1 MQSDILDQPR
11 SVRSGEEL
19 DSPKLEA
26 FLKAR
31 LPDLAGPLSVEKF
44 PKGYSNL
51 TYLIHVGERQMVL
64 RRPPFGAKIKTAHD
78 MGREYRI
85 LSHICGLYPKV
96 PRPLAYCEDE
106 SILGAPFYVMERV
119 TGIILRAQPPPGLEL
134 TPARMR
140 QLSESFIENLV
151 EIHALDYA
159 AAGLGD
165 LGKPNGYVA
174 RQVEGWTR
182 RYQNARTDDIAE
194 MDRVALW
201 LTQHMPAESGACLIH
216 NDYKYDN
223 LVLDPVAQASP
234 PVRSPGVSPEETE
247 FAGETPGDST
257 GGDACATWRI
267 KAVLDWE
274 MATLGDPLMDLGS
287 TLGYWVDA
295 DDPAEWQQ
303 QSFGVTTLPGNLN
316 REQLLDYY
324 SMRSGRTIE
333 HAVFYHAYGL
343 FKIAVIVQQIYARY
357 KQGLTKDERFGR
369 LIHLVRAASRTGEL
383 AIEKGRV
390 SHLTS

>member
-11 SVRSGEEL
+11 PVRSGEEL
-19 DSPKLEA
+19 DAPKLEA
-26 FLKAR
+26 FLKTR
-31 LPDLAGPLSVEKF
+31 LPDLAGPLSVEQF

-85 LSHICGLYPKV
+85 LSHICELYPKV
-96 PRPLAYCEDE
+96 PRPLVYCEDE

-119 TGIILRAQPPPGLEL
+119 TGIILRAQPPAGLEL
-134 TPARMR
+134 APARMR

-174 RQVEGWTR
+174 RQVEGWIR

-194 MDRVALW
+194 MDRVAVW
-201 LTQHMPAESGACLIH
+201 LTQHMPSESGACLIH

-223 LVLDPVAQASP
+223 LVLDPDQENS
-234 PVRSPGVSPEETE
+234 
-247 FAGETPGDST
+247 
-257 GGDACATWRI
+257 WRI

-287 TLGYWVDA
+287 TLGYWVEA

-316 REQLLDYY
+316 REQLLEYY
-324 SMRSGRTIE
+324 SKRSGRSIE
-333 HAVFYHAYGL
+333 SPVFYHAYGL

-369 LIHLVRAASRTGEL
+369 LIHLVRAASRTALLG
-383 AIEKGRV
+383 IEKNRV
-390 SHLTS
+390 SGLTN